1 MTAKDGPLLRLYVA
15 SATPNS
21 ARARSNLMAA
31 LDAIC
36 DGGGDAGLTLEVID
50 VFEKPRR
57 AMNDGVIVTPTLIGL
72 GAGGRQTLLGD
83 LSDTVQLRGLLDA
96 IRQ

>member
-1 MTAKDGPLLRLYVA
+1 MLRLYVA

-21 ARARSNLMAA
+21 ARAKSNLLAA
-31 LDAIC
+31 LEAI
-36 DGGGDAGLTLEVID
+36 DGGTAGLKVEVID
-50 VFEKPRR
+50 VFDTPKR

-72 GAGGRQTLLGD
+72 GVGGRQTLLGD

-96 IRQ
+96 VRR

>member
-1 MTAKDGPLLRLYVA
+1 MLRLYVA

-21 ARARSNLMAA
+21 ARARSNLRAA
-31 LDAIC
+31 LDAIG
-36 DGGGDAGLTLEVID
+36 DGGLKLEVID
-50 VFEKPRR
+50 VFETPKR
-57 AMNDGVIVTPTLIGL
+57 AMNDGVIVTPTLIGM

-96 IRQ
+96 VRQ

>member
-1 MTAKDGPLLRLYVA
+1 MLRLYVA

-21 ARARSNLMAA
+21 ARAQSNLQAA
-31 LDAIC
+31 LKAI
-36 DGGGDAGLTLEVID
+36 DGGTAGLNVEVID
-50 VFEKPRR
+50 VFEMPKR

-96 IRQ
+96 VRG